1 MVHLLYGWAYADFF
15 IKVIFL
21 WAVIT
26 YILLFMTLF
35 WISKNIEVAYQ
46 HLFTAL
52 LQSIVVAL
60 LATVLLSYGHV
71 IFLMKDGLVQEVL
84 LGYFYMLVT
93 MFEMIFMHKYY
104 KQLMN
109 SNQTVL
115 GMIAFSSV
123 ICLAVTLSLLR
134 LT

>member
-1 MVHLLYGWAYADFF
+1 MLHLLYGWAYADFF

-26 YILLFMTLF
+26 YILLFMTIF
-35 WISKNIEVAYQ
+35 WISKNMTVAYQ

-52 LQSIVVAL
+52 LQSIVAAL
-60 LATVLLSYGHV
+60 LCTGILTYAHVL
-71 IFLMKDGLVQEVL
+71 FLMKDGIVQEVL
-84 LGYFYMLVT
+84 LGYFYVLVT
-93 MFEMIFMHKYY
+93 MFEMICMQKKY
-104 KQLMN
+104 KELMRKHY
-109 SNQTVL
+109 SIL